1 MSTIPDDADVPASRA
16 SASPASSSP
25 VEPVVPGAV
34 DVPSGRPAAVPTP
47 EPGDPGLARLS
58 LNQATVKY
66 WSLTQAVDGC
76 LRAGVPAIGVWREPV
91 AEMGLARAAS
101 LLRRSGLRVSSH
113 CRAGFLTRPDR
124 AAALEDNRRAIDEA
138 AELGAPCLVMVLG
151 GMPDG
156 DRDLVGIRERAADA
170 LAELVPY
177 ALQRGI
183 RLALEP
189 LHPMFCA
196 DRAVLST
203 LGQALDLAE
212 RFDAAAVGVVVD
224 AYHVWWDPQVWEQ
237 IARAGAGGRIA
248 SFQACDWELPIP
260 ADALLGRGMV
270 GDGHADVRALRRAV
284 DAAGYDGD
292 IEVEIFN
299 ERVWAADGDDVIAT
313 LARRHVQYV
322 L

>member
-1 MSTIPDDADVPASRA
+1 MSTIPDDATAAVPT
-16 SASPASSSP
+16 
-25 VEPVVPGAV
+25 VV
-34 DVPSGRPAAVPTP
+34 DVPSGLPAAVPTP
-47 EPGDPGLARLS
+47 RPGDPRLSRLS

-66 WSLTQAVDGC
+66 WSLVQALDGC
-76 LRAGVPAIGVWREPV
+76 LRAGLPAIGVWREPV
-91 AEMGLARAAS
+91 AEVGLARAAH
-101 LLRRSGLRVSSH
+101 LVRESGLRVSSY
-113 CRAGFLTRPDR
+113 CRAGFLTDSDR
-124 AAALEDNRRAIDEA
+124 AAALDDNRRAIDEA
-138 AELGAPCLVMVLG
+138 AELGAPCLVMVVG
-151 GMPDG
+151 GMPEG
-156 DRDLVGIRERAADA
+156 DRDLVGIRARVADT

-177 ALQRGI
+177 AAERGV
-183 RLALEP
+183 RLALEA

-203 LGQALDLAE
+203 LGQALDMAE

-260 ADALLGRGMV
+260 SDALLGRGMV
-270 GDGHADVRALRRAV
+270 GDGHADVGALRRAV

-299 ERVWAADGDDVIAT
+299 KRVWEADGDDVIAT
-313 LARRHVQYV
+313 VARRHVQHV

>member
-1 MSTIPDDADVPASRA
+1 MTTTAPGSGPI
-16 SASPASSSP
+16 SPA
-25 VEPVVPGAV
+25 AV
-34 DVPSGRPAAVPTP
+34 DLPSGRPAGVPTP
-47 EPGDPGLARLS
+47 QPGDPALARLS

-66 WSLTQAVDGC
+66 WNLVQAVDGC
-76 LRAGVPAIGVWREPV
+76 LRAGLPAIGVWREPV
-91 AEMGLARAAS
+91 AEMGLAEAAR
-101 LLRRSGLRVSSH
+101 LVRRSGLRVSSY

-124 AAALEDNRRAIDEA
+124 AEALEDNRRAIDEA
-138 AELGAPCLVMVLG
+138 AELGAPCLVMVVG
-151 GMPDG
+151 GLPEG
-156 DRDLVGIRERAADA
+156 ERDLVAVRERMVDV

-177 ALQRGI
+177 ALERGV

-203 LGQALDLAE
+203 LGQALDIAE

-224 AYHVWWDPQVWEQ
+224 AYHVWWDPEVHAQ

-260 ADALLGRGMV
+260 SDALLGRGMV
-270 GDGHADVRALRRAV
+270 GDGHADVRGLRRAV
-284 DAAGYDGD
+284 DAAGYTGD
-292 IEVEIFN
+292 VEVEIFN
-299 ERVWAADGDDVIAT
+299 ERIWSADGDEVIAT
-313 LARRHVQYV
+313 VARRHVQYV